1 MNRRARFGNSV
12 ENQVEGSETTTH
24 VRWQWNPLMHG
35 IRARCDGLVRIA
47 NSNQFSMHCEQL
59 ARRVCSSMAKIIF
72 LQSFMLDSYISIA
85 SNRMPFSAVHT
96 IAIKVEIWD
105 GNEKWAKTNGVD
117 VCVCVFSFLPSEMTS
132 DLNLLSVI
140 YGLYW
145 ILFCVPMFRSRL
157 QPRWWWGNPW
167 CVYDFYDEP
176 FPVCCR

>member
-1 MNRRARFGNSV
+1 MFDGNEIHLCMEFGPDAMV
-12 ENQVEGSETTTH
+12 WSEL
-24 VRWQWNPLMHG
+24 QIQINFL
-35 IRARCDGLVRIA
+35 CIA
-47 NSNQFSMHCEQL
+47 SNLL
-59 ARRVCSSMAKIIF
+59 AVCVLLWLRSYFCNHLGHLK
-72 LQSFMLDSYISIA
+72 FMLDSYISIA